1 MRAEKQFLLD
11 ELKEKITRSNGF
23 IITQYDSMSA
33 GKTREFRNS
42 VAEVE
47 GDLEVV
53 KKRVFIKAAE
63 AEGVIL
69 DPALFNGHIGI
80 LFANGEGTLLA
91 KSVLKFQEQNKDN
104 LTILGGRLDGETL
117 AATDVI
123 AVAKL
128 PGIDE
133 LRAQLLGL
141 LEAPQQQT
149 VSVLNQALVSILY
162 CLDEKCKKDS

>member
-11 ELKEKITRSNGF
+11 ELKEKISKSNGF
-23 IITQYDSMSA
+23 IITQYEKMSA
-33 GKTREFRNS
+33 GKTREFRDS
-42 VAEVE
+42 LAEVE

-63 AEGVIL
+63 AEGVLL
-69 DPALFNGHIGI
+69 DPELFAGHIGI
-80 LFANGEGTLLA
+80 LFTRGEGTSLA
-91 KSVLKFQEQNKDN
+91 KSVFKFHEANKDN

-117 AATDVI
+117 TAPDVI

-128 PGIDE
+128 PGINE
-133 LRAQLLGL
+133 LRAQFLGL

>member
-1 MRAEKQFLLD
+1 MRQEKQYLLD
-11 ELKEKITRSNGF
+11 ELKEKINQSNGF
-23 IITQYDSMSA
+23 IIAQYEKMPA
-33 GKTREFRNS
+33 GMTREFRNS
-42 VAEVE
+42 IAEVE

-69 DPALFNGHIGI
+69 DPSLFQGHIGI
-80 LFANGEGTLLA
+80 LFAKGEGTVLA
-91 KSVLKFQEQNKDN
+91 KKVLKFHEDNKAY

-117 AATDVI
+117 AAPDVI

-128 PGIDE
+128 PGINE

-141 LEAPQQQT
+141 FEAPQQQT

-162 CLDEKCKKDS
+162 CLDEKCKKES